1 MDYISDQLT
10 SKLIEVVKKKEK
22 KSGMVIKPFQV
33 GLKWIYFIN
42 WTYVIGESS
51 LYKRQIDGIVQQA

>member
-33 GLKWIYFIN
+33 GTTMDFFYLVDLCHWGEFI
-42 WTYVIGESS
+42 T
-51 LYKRQIDGIVQQA
+51 

>member
-33 GLKWIYFIN
+33 GLQWISFNN
-42 WTYVIGESS
+42 WTCHWGEF
-51 LYKRQIDGIVQQA
+51 IE